1 VTRVLM
7 LGWEFPPHIS
17 GGLGTACQGL
27 TRGLAHAG
35 VDVLFMVPRAFGDE
49 DGPWMSI
56 VGANQVVRRR
66 EQRAEER
73 ARSDERSEARAHGL
87 PQRPRA
93 AARAAERSD
102 VLHEARAARD
112 LAVHATRVAGA
123 EDDAAV
129 GSDEDVGPSTE
140 VDPGAAG
147 RVEIRTVDSPLSP
160 YLDAAAY
167 RDRLAQLVRDRA
179 ARAALLGPLG
189 LLDDQ
194 VDADGQVGASAAPRV
209 PGDAPGWQALAERI
223 GAAVRQGVRFETET
237 FELWGGYG
245 AGLFDEV
252 ARFAVAASEVALQE
266 PFDLVHA
273 HDWITYPAG
282 VAAARARGVPLV
294 CHLHATEYDRTGDS
308 PDGRVLAIE
317 RMGLAAADLV
327 VCVSHYT
334 ARIAMRRYGVPE
346 SKIRVVHNAVTQKEQ
361 REQWHQDRTI
371 ADPLVLFLGRVTF
384 QKGPD
389 YFLEAA
395 ARVVRVRPRTRFV
408 ISGSGDMLPDMV
420 MRSARLGLSDHVFF
434 TGFLRG
440 KDVERMYAMADLYV
454 MPSVSEPFG
463 ITPLEALALD
473 VPVIVSR
480 QSGVSEVLAN
490 ALKVDFWDV
499 DELANKILATL
510 EYEPLR
516 RQLVDSGR
524 EEVRRMRWELR
535 GEVLERIYAELLA

>member
-1 VTRVLM
+1 MTRVLM

-49 DGPWMSI
+49 DGPWMGI
-56 VGANQVVRRR
+56 VGANQVVARR
-66 EQRAEER
+66 EHVHTTHETAREFTRQ
-73 ARSDERSEARAHGL
+73 ARS
-87 PQRPRA
+87 
-93 AARAAERSD
+93 AARASERGD
-102 VLHEARAARD
+102 VAAAVRAAHD
-112 LAVHATRVAGA
+112 LATVSLEASRASAADVDAETDADVDGA
-123 EDDAAV
+123 SAR
-129 GSDEDVGPSTE
+129 
-140 VDPGAAG
+140 PGAG
-147 RVEIRTVDSPLSP
+147 RIETLAIDSTLSP
-160 YLDAAAY
+160 YLSAAQY
-167 RDRLAQLVRDRA
+167 SQRLAELVKDRA
-179 ARAALLGPLG
+179 ARAALFGPLG
-189 LLDDQ
+189 LGDD
-194 VDADGQVGASAAPRV
+194 AAAASGEAPRV
-209 PGDAPGWQALAERI
+209 PGDVRGWYELSERI
-223 GAAVRQGVRFETET
+223 AEALKRGVRFESQT

-252 ARFAVAASEVALQE
+252 ARFAVAAAEVALQQR
-266 PFDLVHA
+266 FDVVHA

-282 VAAARARGVPLV
+282 VAAARAKGVPLV

-308 PDGRVLAIE
+308 PDPRVLAIE
-317 RMGLAAADLV
+317 RMGLSTADLV

-346 SKIRVVHNAVTQKEQ
+346 EKIRVVHNAVTQKEQ

-371 ADPLVLFLGRVTF
+371 ADPIVLFLGRITY

-395 ARVVRVRPRTRFV
+395 AKVVRVRPRTRFV
-408 ISGSGDMLPDMV
+408 LSGSGDMLPDMI
-420 MRSARLGLSDHVFF
+420 MRAARLGLMDNVFF

-480 QSGVSEVLAN
+480 QSGVSEVLSN

-535 GEVLERIYAELLA
+535 GEVMERIYAELLAAPPPTTAVR